1 MLLQGPHWI
10 KLASLPQRDQLIT
23 LIQDGI
29 TGGPRSSAH
38 DLDVLA
44 NLAATLVA
52 SPANGL
58 PLLRFA
64 IRYEIGVEVF
74 NVPGGFLAMSNIA
87 PFEGSEERVTA
98 SGKGFD
104 AARAVLACLGEAA
117 EISSWACRA
126 DDVTASTHI
135 ACPSVGMRVDAI
147 DVLGFSQE
155 QIRNRARLNRAWHGW
170 DAIPPSDHLKN
181 PRLWSRV
188 VSFHDDRTALCP
200 AFLCYGRLGD
210 VAYDDASLN
219 VDSNG
224 CAAGTTRADAR
235 TRALLELVERDAT
248 GIWWH
253 RGSLRTRLDVAQ
265 LNDQGLRSYI
275 RQHRRDT
282 GRRLW
287 LLDISSFRTAMVVA
301 AISCED
307 TGERMAVGFGAG
319 FHLVNAARSAFLEL
333 IQSEATMHAH
343 AERAE
348 RLCDAVPSDHDC
360 RMDRWKRF
368 ADIRNFRFAIG
379 EPAAGLENSGTGN
392 VDDLLDEIDEV
403 CGQQVW
409 FANLSRS
416 EIGIPVAKAICEGL
430 SHFKVR
436 WGCPRNTAP
445 SLAAGS
451 SRIVS
456 GLSQARKLLI

>member
-10 KLASLPQRDQLIT
+10 KLASLPQRDQLLT

-29 TGGPRSSAH
+29 TERRRSRAH

-44 NLAATLVA
+44 NLAATLSA
-52 SPANGL
+52 APGNGM

-64 IRYEIGVEVF
+64 TRYDIGVEVF
-74 NVPGGFLAMSNIA
+74 DVPGGFLAMSNIA
-87 PFEGSEERVTA
+87 PFEGSEERITA

-104 AARAVLACLGEAA
+104 AAGAVLACLGEAA

-126 DDVTASTHI
+126 DDVTASAHI
-135 ACPSVGMRVDAI
+135 ACPVDGMRIDAV

-155 QIRNRARLNRAWHGW
+155 QINNRARLNRAWHGW
-170 DAIPPSDHLKN
+170 DTIPSADHLGS
-181 PRLWSRV
+181 PGLWV
-188 VSFHDDRTALCP
+188 HVQSFHDDTTALCP

-265 LNDQGLRSYI
+265 LNDQGLASHI
-275 RQHRRDT
+275 QQHRRAT

-287 LLDISSFRTAMVVA
+287 LLDISSFRTAIVVA

-307 TGERMAVGFGAG
+307 SGEGMAVGFGAG
-319 FHLVNAARSAFLEL
+319 FRLVNAARSAFLEL
-333 IQSEATMHAH
+333 VQSEATMEAH
-343 AERAE
+343 AERIE
-348 RLCDAVPSDHDC
+348 RPWNATAGDGDC
-360 RMDRWKRF
+360 RMTRWKRF
-368 ADIRNFRFAIG
+368 ADVRNFRFAIG
-379 EPAAGLENSGTGN
+379 EPAAGLDNADTGD

-403 CGQQVW
+403 CGQRVW
-409 FANLSRS
+409 FADLSRS

-436 WGCPRNTAP
+436 WGCRRNTAP
-445 SLAAGS
+445 SIAVVS
-451 SRIVS
+451 SRTIS